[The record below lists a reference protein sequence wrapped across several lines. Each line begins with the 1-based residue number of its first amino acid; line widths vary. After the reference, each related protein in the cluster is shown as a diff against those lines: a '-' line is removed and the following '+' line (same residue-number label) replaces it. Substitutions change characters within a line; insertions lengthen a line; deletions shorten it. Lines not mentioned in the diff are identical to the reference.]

1 MVRGHSLP
9 VSDRTSHQKKKARE
23 KKSPFPLLSDYFTC
37 SLFCPVPCQPIT
49 KQRKVQS
56 HFLSSCAGGVRA
68 SKTGFSYSE
77 LSFRLFFLSFF
88 LYFAPCCILFFYFTG
103 WHFPLY
109 TCVCVRV
116 CAFVIKL
123 KKKGEKST
131 VSRSLSTS
139 HCTEDLATK
148 LTDSTKGRTQSLI
161 CHYGCCIFP
170 EKLFLYS
177 AENMYSIHTHTHAR
191 THAWD

>member
-1 MVRGHSLP
+1 M
-9 VSDRTSHQKKKARE
+9 
-23 KKSPFPLLSDYFTC
+23 
-37 SLFCPVPCQPIT
+37 
-49 KQRKVQS
+49 QS

-77 LSFRLFFLSFF
+77 LSFRLFFSPFF
-88 LYFAPCCILFFYFTG
+88 CILHLVVFFSSISQDGIFLCTLVYV
-103 WHFPLY
+103 
-109 TCVCVRV
+109 CVCVR
-116 CAFVIKL
+116 L
-123 KKKGEKST
+123 LLSKKKKRGEKST

-177 AENMYSIHTHTHAR
+177 AENMYSIHTHAR
-191 THAWD
+191 THMHGISV